1 MRAWFEWL
9 DTAGWVGDVIVV
21 GTFAAIALVLAS
33 LEKGRY

>member
-1 MRAWFEWL
+1 MRARFEWL

>member
-1 MRAWFEWL
+1 MRAWFEWI